1 MSFPLQVFPL
11 IFGVTTEEE
20 ALDGAFFVG
29 IQRVVAIRT
38 GFSGLIPVARA
49 LMVAIPVSHF
59 LSERPSEG
67 QKNRHSRSTEMAI
80 VGFSAFICHAQ
91 FPFLT
96 ASQWRNV
103 IERD

>member
-1 MSFPLQVFPL
+1 MPSLMSFPLQVFPL
-11 IFGVTTEEE
+11 IFGVTTEKE

-49 LMVAIPVSHF
+49 LMAAIPVSHF
-59 LSERPSEG
+59 LSERPFEG

-80 VGFSAFICHAQ
+80 LGFSAFICHAQ
-91 FPFLT
+91 SPF
-96 ASQWRNV
+96 
-103 IERD
+103 

>member
-1 MSFPLQVFPL
+1 MSFPLHVFPL

-20 ALDGAFFVG
+20 ALEGAFFVG

-49 LMVAIPVSHF
+49 LMAAIPVSHF
-59 LSERPSEG
+59 LSERPFEG

-80 VGFSAFICHAQ
+80 VGFQHLFVTLNP
-91 FPFLT
+91 PF
-96 ASQWRNV
+96 
-103 IERD
+103 

>member
-49 LMVAIPVSHF
+49 LMAAIPVSHF
-59 LSERPSEG
+59 LSERPFEG
-67 QKNRHSRSTEMAI
+67 QKIAIPGRRKWQLWDFSIYLSRSI
-80 VGFSAFICHAQ
+80 PLLNS
-91 FPFLT
+91 LT
-96 ASQWRNV
+96 VAK
-103 IERD
+103 RD

>member
-20 ALDGAFFVG
+20 ALEGAFFVG

-49 LMVAIPVSHF
+49 LMAAIPVSHF
-59 LSERPSEG
+59 LSERPFEG
-67 QKNRHSRSTEMAI
+67 QKNRHSRSTEMANLR
-80 VGFSAFICHAQ
+80 FSAFFVSITP
-91 FPFLT
+91 PF
-96 ASQWRNV
+96 
-103 IERD
+103 